1 MVTGVSQHPAFEE
14 TASRTRIRSMLNR
27 LRPHYGKLFYAVG
40 TAHLAVSIIQFRDEW
55 GNLFRDGFFNVIDEQ
70 AAPYQGLGYWFFILG
85 PVLITTGALTQSH
98 LNATGTLP
106 RAFSLTIAGI
116 SFPAGLA
123 MYANGIWAVG
133 LLGLLGLA
141 YAPPEHGSEPTR
153 RSETRSVPAS
163 TRPEPSNTKPPRRQF
178 VV

>member
-14 TASRTRIRSMLNR
+14 TAPRMGIRGMLNR
-27 LRPHYGKLFYAVG
+27 LRPHYGKLYYAAG
-40 TAHLAVSIIQFRDEW
+40 TAHLAISIFQFRHEW
-55 GNLFRDGFFNVIDEQ
+55 GDLFRDGFFNVIDEQ

-85 PVLITTGALTQSH
+85 PVLMASGALARSH

-116 SFPAGLA
+116 SFAAGLA

-141 YAPPEHGSEPTR
+141 YATPEPGSESNKR
-153 RSETRSVPAS
+153 AGAQSAPA
-163 TRPEPSNTKPPRRQF
+163 TNRPEQSTAKPARRQF